1 MPYTNITHS
10 ITSMRKTLKSEWH
23 SYLCKDLDYC
33 YDFMENLVEYENLI
47 DSGSDGTHYGPI
59 TNKIIADIILRKV
72 LENR

>member
-1 MPYTNITHS
+1 M
-10 ITSMRKTLKSEWH
+10 H

-47 DSGSDGTHYGPI
+47 DSGYDGTHYGPI